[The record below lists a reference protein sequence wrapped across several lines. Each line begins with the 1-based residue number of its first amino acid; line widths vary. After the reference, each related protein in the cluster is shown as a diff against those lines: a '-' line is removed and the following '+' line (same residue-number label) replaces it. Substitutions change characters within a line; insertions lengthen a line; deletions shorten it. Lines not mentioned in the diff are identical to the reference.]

1 MRKMFIFLTVLLWL
15 LLDQTLLPFLSV
27 YESSGSLLFTF
38 MGLFMLMTD
47 EEDALYVGLIT
58 GLMQDLFFPYV
69 FGLNTLLNVLL
80 FLILSKIGLTL
91 KEGKKTMPILSVS
104 IAQGIKTL
112 IIILV
117 LWIFGIK
124 GNYFA
129 IIIMPLYTAALSII
143 LYRPSVSYSRIPIV
157 KKEWRF

>member
-1 MRKMFIFLTVLLWL
+1 MRKIFIFLTVLLWL

-27 YESSGSLLFTF
+27 YESSGSILFTF

-47 EEDALYVGLIT
+47 EQDAFYVGLIT

-91 KEGKKTMPILSVS
+91 KKGKKTMPVLSVS

-117 LWIFGIK
+117 LYIFGIK

-129 IIIMPLYTAALSII
+129 LIIMPLYTAVLSII
-143 LYRPSVSYSRIPIV
+143 LYGPSVSYSRIPIV

>member
-129 IIIMPLYTAALSII
+129 LIVMPLYTAALSMV

>member
-1 MRKMFIFLTVLLWL
+1 MRKIFIFLTVLLWL

-47 EEDALYVGLIT
+47 EHDAFYVGLVT
-58 GLMQDLFFPYV
+58 GIMQDLFFPYV
-69 FGLNTLLNVLL
+69 FGLNSFLNVVI

-91 KEGKKTMPILSVS
+91 KEGKKTVPVLSVS
-104 IAQGIKTL
+104 IAQGVKTL
-112 IIILV
+112 IMILA

-129 IIIMPLYTAALSII
+129 LIVMPLYTAALSMV

>member
-1 MRKMFIFLTVLLWL
+1 MRKIFIFLTVLLWL

-47 EEDALYVGLIT
+47 EQDAFYIGLIT
-58 GLMQDLFFPYV
+58 GVMQDLFFPYV

-91 KEGKKTMPILSVS
+91 KEGKKTVPVFSVS
-104 IAQGIKTL
+104 IAQGVKTL
-112 IIILV
+112 IMILT

-124 GNYFA
+124 GNYHA
-129 IIIMPLYTAALSII
+129 LLIMPLYTAVLGIL
-143 LYRPSVSYSRIPIV
+143 LYRPCVSYSRIPIV